1 MEISELKSLYT
12 KLRAVRPGVSDSSE
26 RLLSLARAYMALY
39 RAVFCC
45 GQLERE
51 FSGSR
56 GLSEAGSALFKVM
69 RRKVEG
75 SGMGEER
82 SELLSCMYQL
92 MTEYGRD
99 SRFRQT
105 PVLGYTGAGT
115 VPPLFSDG
123 DPGGGADPHGDLPL
137 YPGLLLFLASGGRR
151 MVSVPE
157 DDRPGVGFGVLC
169 GQGVGRCRR
178 SRSAGTY
185 RRHEQ
190 KLLYVPRYDL

>member
-12 KLRAVRPGVSDSSE
+12 KLRAARPGVSDSSE
-26 RLLSLARAYMALY
+26 RLLSLARAYMARY

-92 MTEYGRD
+92 MTDTAVIPD
-99 SRFRQT
+99 SDKRRSWDTLALELFRRYFQT
-105 PVLGYTGAGT
+105 AIREEGLIRTGICRCI
-115 VPPLFSDG
+115 LDYFYFS
-123 DPGGGADPHGDLPL
+123 
-137 YPGLLLFLASGGRR
+137 F
-151 MVSVPE
+151 PE
-157 DDRPGVGFGVLC
+157 DDEWFLFLKTTVRGWA
-169 GQGVGRCRR
+169 
-178 SRSAGTY
+178 SAFSA
-185 RRHEQ
+185 
-190 KLLYVPRYDL
+190 D